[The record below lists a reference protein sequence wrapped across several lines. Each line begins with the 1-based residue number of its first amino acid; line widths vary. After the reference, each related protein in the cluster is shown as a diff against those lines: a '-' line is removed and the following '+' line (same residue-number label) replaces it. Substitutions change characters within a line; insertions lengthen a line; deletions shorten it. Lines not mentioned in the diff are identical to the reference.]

1 MALSLVVG
9 KNMKTSH
16 KIIILLMLIAGIT
29 EAQVFNSKLPPY
41 LRYIPLY
48 IERPLQ
54 PTDSFNSTI
63 VTVVTIGTPSDP
75 YYSVRTDT
83 RSTNVWIT
91 ADKVLYHS
99 SLTEIV
105 DDTTLTVG
113 TPGDVIY
120 VIQNDV
126 FTTIWEQEHIVF
138 PNRTYVI
145 ADLKSYS
152 TNGVMI
158 DNTFK
163 AIRYSYGFKIGTP
176 LTKSQYERLIAWL
189 GID

>member
-1 MALSLVVG
+1 
-9 KNMKTSH
+9 MKTSQL
-16 KIIILLMLIAGIT
+16 ITILLMLTAGIT

-48 IERPLQ
+48 IDRPLQ
-54 PTDSFNSTI
+54 PTDSFSS
-63 VTVVTIGTPSDP
+63 TVVTVLTIGIPSDP
-75 YYSVRTDT
+75 FYSVRTDT

-105 DDTTLTVG
+105 DDSTLTIG
-113 TPGDVIY
+113 SPGDVIY

-126 FTTIWEQEHIVF
+126 ITTIWEQEHIVF
-138 PNRTYVI
+138 PNKTYVI
-145 ADLKSYS
+145 ADLKSHS
-152 TNGVMI
+152 TNGVVI

-163 AIRYSYGFKIGTP
+163 AIRYGYGFKKGTP
-176 LTKSQYERLIAWL
+176 LTKAQYERLIAWL